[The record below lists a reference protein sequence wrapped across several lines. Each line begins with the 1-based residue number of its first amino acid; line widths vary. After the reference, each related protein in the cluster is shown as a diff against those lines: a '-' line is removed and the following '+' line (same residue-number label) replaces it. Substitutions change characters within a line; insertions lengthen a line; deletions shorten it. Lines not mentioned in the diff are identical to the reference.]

1 MIIERLPTAIADF
14 LREVESLGFV
24 LTLVGGGPR
33 DLIFADSLGKDL
45 DFEIRANREVE
56 TAQWPLYYQRL
67 LEFLKQ
73 KKTSFKVLPYLITRV
88 EIDAFKLEFSSPRIE
103 KSLEENFT
111 HHHFEATLD
120 SRLDYKLSFKRRDFT
135 INAIGLKL
143 NMQQMRDEI
152 VDPWNGV
159 DDLKNGLMR
168 AISEDFTHDSVRFLR
183 LVRFQIKFNRFVMAP
198 ELIASLKQ
206 FNLTKLSVHHFKE
219 EMFKSIPGKFLNLFN
234 KLINQHHLAV
244 SNEFNWIKEF
254 TFHPELMTKEEILGF
269 VFLQNK
275 SAAEKVSAFF
285 NLPAKCLKDLQS
297 FIQSWENLSLIS
309 VSTLQMMAAKDYA
322 ETLTDSFFKDCRNI
336 DEKKIWIKHLR
347 LTSHHSSYDSFC
359 DPFWDLPFGPED
371 WASITLSAEE
381 KNAVAPAQ
389 RSYLIYVVALKR
401 KYTHG

>member
-1 MIIERLPTAIADF
+1 MIIERLPTAVSDF

-33 DLIFADSLGKDL
+33 DLIFADTLGEDL

-56 TAQWPLYYQRL
+56 ITQWPSYYQRL
-67 LEFLKQ
+67 SEFLKQ
-73 KKTSFKVLPYLITRV
+73 KKISFKVLPYLITRV

-103 KSLEENFT
+103 KNLHENFS

-159 DDLKNGLMR
+159 DDLKKGLLR

-183 LVRFQIKFNRFVMAP
+183 LVRFQIKFNRFVMVP
-198 ELIASLKQ
+198 ELMASLNQ

-234 KLINQHHLAV
+234 KLIQRNQLV
-244 SNEFNWIKEF
+244 TSNDFKWIEEF
-254 TFHPELMTKEEILGF
+254 TFYPDLMTKEEILGF

-297 FIQSWENLSLIS
+297 FFQSWENLSHIS
-309 VSTLQMMAAKDYA
+309 VSKLQALATKDYA
-322 ETLTDSFFKDCRNI
+322 ESFTDSFFKDCKNI
-336 DEKKIWIKHLR
+336 DEKKIWIKHLH
-347 LTSHHSSYDSFC
+347 LSSHLSPLDL
-359 DPFWDLPFGPED
+359 PALPFGPED
-371 WASITLSAEE
+371 WASMTLSAEE

-389 RSYLIYVVALKR
+389 RSYLIYLMALKR
-401 KYTHG
+401 KYNHG